1 MKIEQA
7 AGEEP
12 PEPAGLGHLLQQTD
26 RFLFAAEMG
35 TTRGLFTDE
44 RAATATR
51 VAREVADS
59 GRIDFISISDN
70 PFGSPHSSPE
80 ILGEDLI
87 ARGQEVV
94 INFSCKDSNRNGIE
108 SRLWALASSGF
119 HNILA
124 VTGDYP
130 ADGFSGAPRP
140 VFDIDSVGLLEMMR
154 QMNGGLPIQRGR
166 KGALGERLSP
176 TAFYPGATV
185 NPFKRHEGELI
196 PQLLKLA
203 KKTRLGARWIVT
215 QMGYDFRRLGELR
228 HFMRLKGLDVPA
240 LGSVYVLSLP
250 AARYFRRGNVPGVSL
265 SAGLLELIEKRAGG
279 RDRGAAFFNEFA
291 AKQLAALKG
300 MGYRGVYLCCRSP
313 LSRVDR
319 ILEIEASFG
328 PDDWKGFAR
337 EFSFPDDDGFYLF
350 EEDAGTGLSTDEFSR
365 DYLASKSSRWLG
377 RLSRPALL
385 NYGANRL
392 VHNALLDAD
401 GIGFRMGRAVYE
413 QVERSR
419 LASKLVH
426 AAEQAF
432 KIPVY
437 GCEDCGDCSL
447 PDVAYLCP
455 EGQCYKNQRNGPCGG
470 TKEGTCEVGDEE
482 CIWSRAYKR
491 LKAYGEEER
500 MLDGPVVLQNAALK
514 RTSAWANTFL
524 GRDHFTR
531 QRGEATASDRS

>member
-1 MKIEQA
+1 MA
-7 AGEEP
+7 AVESVGRKRPQRSRP
-12 PEPAGLGHLLQQTD
+12 PVQQ
-26 RFLFAAEMG
+26 FFK
-35 TTRGLFTDE
+35 
-44 RAATATR
+44 
-51 VAREVADS
+51 
-59 GRIDFISISDN
+59 
-70 PFGSPHSSPE
+70 
-80 ILGEDLI
+80 
-87 ARGQEVV
+87 RGQEVV
-94 INFSCKDSNRNGIE
+94 VNFSCKDYNRNGIE
-108 SRLWALASSGF
+108 SRLWALASSGL

-130 ADGFSGAPRP
+130 TDGFAGAPRP
-140 VFDIDSVGLLEMMR
+140 VFDTDSVGLLEMMR
-154 QMNGGLPIQRGR
+154 QMNGGLPVRRPRRG
-166 KGALGERLSP
+166 LPGERLAP

-185 NPFKRHEGELI
+185 NPFKRRESELI
-196 PQLLKLA
+196 PQFLKLA

-215 QMGYDFRRLGELR
+215 QIGYDFRRLDELR
-228 HFMRLKGLDVPA
+228 RFMRLEGLNVPA

-265 SAGLLELIEKRAGG
+265 STGLLELFEESAGG

-291 AKQLAALKG
+291 AKQLAALRG

-313 LSRVDR
+313 LSRVNK
-319 ILEIEASFG
+319 ILEIEASFA

-337 EFSFPDDDGFYLF
+337 EFSFPDDGGFYLF
-350 EEDAGTGLSTDEFSR
+350 EEDTGTGLSTDEISR
-365 DYLASKSSRWLG
+365 DYLASKNSRWPG
-377 RLSRPALL
+377 RFCRPAPL

-392 VHNALLDAD
+392 AHDALFDAD
-401 GIGFRMGRAVYE
+401 GIGFRLGRAVYG

-419 LASKLVH
+419 LASRLLH

-447 PDVAYLCP
+447 PEVAYLCP

-470 TKEGTCEVGDEE
+470 TKDGICEVGDKE

-491 LKAYGEEER
+491 LKAYGEEQR
-500 MLDGPVVLQNAALK
+500 MLDGPVILQNAALR

-524 GRDHFTR
+524 GRDHFAL
-531 QRGEATASDRS
+531 QREEAATGDRS